1 MSVLAVSTA
10 EAVLAWVGLGLGLVV
25 AGLVVA
31 LFNRVVRPALEI
43 RRYAEDILEAGLGI
57 ARNVD
62 GLSELGKTQRLATA
76 VPGLA
81 TAYLRKLQG
90 GGS

>member
-1 MSVLAVSTA
+1 MSVVAITTGESVLAIIG
-10 EAVLAWVGLGLGLVV
+10 LALGLVV

-43 RRYAEDILEAGLGI
+43 QRYADDILQAGLGI
-57 ARNVD
+57 GRNVD
-62 GLSELGKTQRLATA
+62 GLTELGQTQRLATA

-81 TAYLRKLQG
+81 TAYLKKLQG